1 MKLEKH
7 EVDEVKE
14 NGRLVKN
21 LIRKFNDCK
30 GKKKQKTKI
39 VKKKERKKEET
50 IIENYKWYNVNLTL
64 MSSLSRKYVSRII

>member
-30 GKKKQKTKI
+30 GKKKNSKK
-39 VKKKERKKEET
+39 KRKKERR
-50 IIENYKWYNVNLTL
+50 NNN
-64 MSSLSRKYVSRII
+64 

>member
-50 IIENYKWYNVNLTL
+50 IIENYK
-64 MSSLSRKYVSRII
+64 

>member
-30 GKKKQKTKI
+30 GKKKKNKNSKKKKTKG
-39 VKKKERKKEET
+39 R
-50 IIENYKWYNVNLTL
+50 
-64 MSSLSRKYVSRII
+64 